1 MHQHTV
7 RKPVSFEGVGLH
19 SGKQTRIVLSP
30 APPDSGIV
38 FRVGANGDP
47 IPAAPENVVDSQNAT
62 SVGRGSV
69 RIQTVEHLLAAAA
82 GLGIDNLTV
91 QVDGPEIPA
100 ADGSARPFVVLLASA
115 GRAQQ
120 GARRRPLRVP
130 HPIRIGA
137 GGRWLHLLPA
147 DRLRISYTLD
157 HDHPAIGT
165 QAVTCEPSERL
176 FVDEV
181 APARTYGLLQDLGML
196 RKNGLARG
204 VSLDNAVGLGKERP
218 LNPLR
223 FPDEFVRHKILDL
236 LGDLALLGR
245 PLLGHVVARNGGH
258 ALNHR
263 LVLAVQRAVG
273 LERRAVGA
281 ALETASGARTPA
293 LQPLG
298 ARLAAL

>member
-1 MHQHTV
+1 MQQHTV
-7 RKPVSFEGVGLH
+7 RKSVSFEGIGLH
-19 SGKQTRIVLSP
+19 SGKRARIVLSP
-30 APPDSGIV
+30 APPDSGIL
-38 FRVGANGDP
+38 FRAGGGDP
-47 IPAAPENVVDSQNAT
+47 IPAAAENVVDSQNAT
-62 SVGRGSV
+62 TVGRGGV

-82 GLGIDNLTV
+82 GLGIDNVEV

-100 ADGSARPFVVLLASA
+100 ADGSARPFVALLASA
-115 GRAQQ
+115 GRAPQ
-120 GARRRPLRVP
+120 GARRRSLRVP
-130 HPIRIGA
+130 HPIRVGA
-137 GGRWLHLLPA
+137 GARWLHVLPS

-157 HDHPAIGT
+157 HPHPAIGT
-165 QAVTCEPSERL
+165 QAFTCEPTERF

-181 APARTYGLLQDLGML
+181 APARTYGLLQDLGFL

-223 FPDEFVRHKILDL
+223 FPDEFVRHKVLDL

-245 PLLGHVVARNGGH
+245 PLLGHIVARNGGH

-263 LVLAVQRAVG
+263 LVVAMQRAVG

-281 ALETASGARTPA
+281 AVETAPGARVPA
-293 LQPLG
+293 LQPV
-298 ARLAAL
+298 RTRFAAL